1 MWKLSQWA
9 TTAIHVHAFTTLLI
23 AAQLSPKRVTNS
35 GLSIDI
41 ATNFRQHELRRI
53 SKFSLILA
61 GEYFSSKSGA
71 TIGACYLSRVRII
84 ERRHLVRKLKL
95 FTHL

>member
-9 TTAIHVHAFTTLLI
+9 TTAIHVHAFTTFI

-71 TIGACYLSRVRII
+71 YGEC
-84 ERRHLVRKLKL
+84 
-95 FTHL
+95 